1 VVIAQNGEDAI
12 SIAKEKSPS
21 LAILDVVIDGD
32 IDGIETA
39 KEFIKLNI
47 PFLYLTAY
55 GDTKTRNRA
64 KETNPLGYII
74 KPFND
79 RVISSTI
86 KEAFEKIDQD

>member
-1 VVIAQNGEDAI
+1 MDI
-12 SIAKEKSPS
+12 
-21 LAILDVVIDGD
+21 VIDGD

-55 GDTKTRNRA
+55 GDTKTRQRA
-64 KETNPLGYII
+64 NETYPLGYII

-79 RVISSTI
+79 RVISNTI
-86 KEAFEKIDQD
+86 KEAFEKINQNYSK